1 MRHANK
7 HLFRLNKCIAR
18 KVTMILQEDMLI
30 LSNENISPRVYRMA
44 LEGELVL
51 DITGPDQFL
60 HLRVP
65 SPDKVLRRPI
75 SISEY
80 DKENKCCVI
89 IYRVEGDGLA
99 AVSQMTPGQTLDV
112 MGPLG
117 NGFDISM
124 PFPQKKALIIGG
136 GIGTPPLVGLAEA
149 LTSQS
154 ISVTVLLGFAQK
166 SAVILERE
174 FSAVS
179 DQLEIVT
186 DDGSYGRKGNVGLLM
201 DELDVMSY
209 DAVYACG
216 ATGMLRAVASRTA
229 THPNAYISMEARMA
243 CGMGACY
250 ACVVHVA
257 ADETGQKSL
266 KVCDEGPVFKVGE
279 VVI

>member
-1 MRHANK
+1 
-7 HLFRLNKCIAR
+7 
-18 KVTMILQEDMLI
+18 MILQENMLI
-30 LSNENISPRVYRMA
+30 ISNDNISPRVYRME
-44 LEGELVL
+44 LQGELVM

-80 DKENKCCVI
+80 DQAHKRCVI
-89 IYRVEGDGLA
+89 IYRVEGPGLDV
-99 AVSQMTPGQTLDV
+99 VSKMMPGQMIDV

-117 NGFDISM
+117 NGFDVTM
-124 PFPQKKALIIGG
+124 PFPKQKALIIGG
-136 GIGTPPLVGLAEA
+136 GIGTPPLVQLAKTLSE
-149 LTSQS
+149 QS
-154 ISVTVLLGFAQK
+154 VSVTVLLGFAQK
-166 SAVILERE
+166 SAVILEKE
-174 FSAVS
+174 FRAVS
-179 DQLEIVT
+179 DRLEIMT

-229 THPNAYISMEARMA
+229 THPNAFISMEARMA

-250 ACVVHVA
+250 ACVVHVTG
-257 ADETGQKSL
+257 DETGQQSL